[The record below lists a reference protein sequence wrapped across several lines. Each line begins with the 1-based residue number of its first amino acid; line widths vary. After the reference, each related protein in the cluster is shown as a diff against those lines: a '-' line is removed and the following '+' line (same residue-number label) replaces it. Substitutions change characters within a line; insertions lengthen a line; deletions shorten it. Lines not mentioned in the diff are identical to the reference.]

1 MQGTTIKK
9 AFLALI
15 VAAAL
20 PLTACSDND
29 SPTSPTQPGPP
40 VADTPTPPTTPPT
53 DPTPPTTPP
62 TDPPTNDN
70 PVVSATGVV
79 VNLQR
84 SGAGDLDVQFR
95 IDDAT
100 IVRAPNG
107 TPVMIGS
114 TQYNTDAIRNGQTVF
129 AEGRRSNGFLDAT
142 RIVIQTQ

>member
-1 MQGTTIKK
+1 MQGITIKK

-15 VAAAL
+15 LAAAL
-20 PLTACSDND
+20 PLAACSDND
-29 SPTSPTQPGPP
+29 SPTAPTQPGPP

-53 DPTPPTTPP
+53 TPPDNPPP
-62 TDPPTNDN
+62 TQPPTNDS

-84 SGAGDLDVQFR
+84 SGTGDLDVQFR

-142 RIVIQTQ
+142 RIVIQSQ

>member
-9 AFLALI
+9 AILALI
-15 VAAAL
+15 VAAAI
-20 PLTACSDND
+20 PVTACSDDD

-40 VADTPTPPTTPPT
+40 VADTPTPPAPPA
-53 DPTPPTTPP
+53 PEPPPP
-62 TDPPTNDN
+62 APPPTNDN

-79 VNLQR
+79 VNLER

-95 IDDAT
+95 IDDST

-107 TPVMIGS
+107 TPVMMGS
-114 TQYNTDAIRNGQTVF
+114 TQYNTDAIRSGQTVF

-142 RIVIQTQ
+142 RIVIQSQ

>member
-1 MQGTTIKK
+1 
-9 AFLALI
+9 
-15 VAAAL
+15 
-20 PLTACSDND
+20 
-29 SPTSPTQPGPP
+29 
-40 VADTPTPPTTPPT
+40 VADTPTPPAPPA
-53 DPTPPTTPP
+53 PEPPPP
-62 TDPPTNDN
+62 APPPTNDN

-79 VNLQR
+79 VNLER

-114 TQYNTDAIRNGQTVF
+114 TQYNTDAIRSGQTVF

-142 RIVIQTQ
+142 RIVIQSQ